1 MKKTIFIFLAW
12 ALSNSLLANDTIR
25 FTWQADTSQKN
36 IKVWAS
42 ADKVFTIN
50 WGDSNIDTCIGVG
63 FDMPNVHTY
72 NEAGIYDVTIAATT
86 EDCRFIM
93 LYCSQSQI
101 LNLDVSNCTALQQLF
116 CSYNQ
121 LINLDISNNTELFY
135 FACPNNQ
142 LSSLDVSNNTSL
154 GVFYCMNNRL
164 PLSDLFTASE
174 IINNQNNCNLG
185 TQTLASEI
193 VVIGN
198 ELFGEQAVFNGIYT
212 DFTVT
217 QNDTPVPENDYTIT
231 NGKLIFHTL
240 GTYTATMANEAIVSH
255 DNYPAKVT
263 IELTVIEDTGIPES
277 TLPNINIYPNPTT
290 GELKIESGE
299 LRIEAIEI
307 FDISGRTQK
316 AECKNQ
322 KGKILMDISELPA
335 GVYFLRIKTE
345 QGEVVKKVMKE

>member
-1 MKKTIFIFLAW
+1 MKKTIFIFLAL

-50 WGDSNIDTCIGVG
+50 WGDSNIDTCTGVG

-72 NEAGIYDVTIAATT
+72 NEAGIYDVTIAAIT

-93 LYCSQSQI
+93 FYCSHNHI
-101 LNLDVSNCTALQQLF
+101 LDLDVSNCTALQQLF

-185 TQTLASEI
+185 AQTLASKI

-212 DFTVT
+212 AYTVT
-217 QNDTPVPENDYTIT
+217 QNDSPAPESDYTIT

-240 GTYTATMANEAIVSH
+240 GTYTVSMANEAIVSH

-263 IELTVIEDTGIPES
+263 IELTVIEDIGIPES
-277 TLPNINIYPNPTT
+277 TLPNIKMYPNPTT
-290 GELKIESGE
+290 GELKIESGG
-299 LRIEAIEI
+299 LRIVNVVIYDV
-307 FDISGRTQK
+307 F
-316 AECKNQ
+316 
-322 KGKILMDISELPA
+322 GKIQKIENRKTERVINVSHLPV
-335 GVYFLRIKTE
+335 GVYFMKISTE
-345 QGEVVKKVMKE
+345 VGEVVRKVVKE